1 MKAAHLVLLLASLGG
16 SAFAGNATFNTGA
29 TFLGPAPEGVA
40 PSHLGMGLS
49 VGMSVKERGKRIPAA
64 FANAVTTRAEGTYGV
79 AHQAIEN
86 HRDYT
91 ANWKFIGAKGTA
103 ETYTATRRTLIIHA
117 YRLAKVDALDT
128 QGAPAN
134 PPATFTPSEIWY
146 GWLASLVVEGSPEV
160 FTAELQAKLLAEGCD
175 VLALA
180 KQHGLTTRT
189 VLRGLDP
196 GEAQASWVASSPQAL
211 LESFEADPEPTPIL
225 VRYLHCRPLA
235 TPQVEWARERPA
247 AAVGALP
254 SGEFSLTILEFAIAP
269 KNDGKDWDPFGGLPD
284 TVVAVGVF
292 RLRPGSNE
300 NLGGTKMYSETVLNT
315 LEPKLELVKNRFH
328 MTADTH
334 CVLVLEARD
343 EDSGKFEE
351 IGKIKGQYKLHE
363 LESFPAELDLTDAC
377 EGSIAKLRIRIDKVE

>member
-1 MKAAHLVLLLASLGG
+1 MKAAHLVLLLAALGG
-16 SAFAGNATFNTGA
+16 FGFAGNATFNTGT
-29 TFLGPAPEGVA
+29 TFLGPAPQGVV

-49 VGMSVKERGKRIPAA
+49 ASMSIKERGKRIPAA
-64 FANAVTTRAEGTYGV
+64 FANTVETTTQERYGW

-86 HRDYT
+86 HRDYV
-91 ANWKFIGAKGTA
+91 ANWKYIGAKGSA
-103 ETYTATRRTLIIHA
+103 STYTSDRRTLILHA
-117 YRLAKVDALDT
+117 YKVAKIDALDT
-128 QGAPAN
+128 QGAAAK

-146 GWLASLVVEGSPEV
+146 GWLASLVIEGSPGV
-160 FTAELQAKLLAEGCD
+160 FTAELRAKFLAEGCD

-189 VLRGLDP
+189 VLRGLRPRD
-196 GEAQASWVASSPQAL
+196 GGSSWVPSSPQAL
-211 LESFEADPEPTPIL
+211 LEGFEAEPEPAPIL

-235 TPQVEWARERPA
+235 TPEVEWTRERPP

-254 SGEFSLTILEFAIAP
+254 SGEFTLTILEFAVTP
-269 KNDGKDWDPFGGLPD
+269 KNGGKDWDPFGGLPD
-284 TVVAVGVF
+284 TVIAVGVF

-300 NLGGTKMYSETVLNT
+300 NVGGTKMYSETVLNT
-315 LEPKLELVKNRFH
+315 LEPELKLNPNRFR
-328 MTADTH
+328 MTADTY